1 MISKTPVAILLLSF
15 VTLSCSVFKPKTITL
30 PAPKLNKTA
39 SMDEALKN
47 RRSIRDFMSDDIP
60 LQMLSN
66 LLWAANGINRP
77 ETSQRTAPSSHNRQ
91 EIDLYVVT
99 AKEAYCYDAVKRQLT
114 PVATGDFREFVA
126 TANQKEI
133 AKAPICIVL
142 VADLR
147 KLGNGDGSERDIRTA
162 HIDAGIVCQ
171 NINLYCA
178 AVGLA
183 TVPRTTMD
191 IENLAK
197 ALHLDPLQLPIINN
211 PVAFPKK

>member
-1 MISKTPVAILLLSF
+1 MAGFVLAMLMCCCPQGGKAQTTEVFGLKQGVNIGDWLSQKANIS
-15 VTLSCSVFKPKTITL
+15 FK
-30 PAPKLNKTA
+30 
-39 SMDEALKN
+39 E
-47 RRSIRDFMSDDIP
+47 SDV
-60 LQMLSN
+60 QMLSN

-99 AKEAYCYDAVKRQLT
+99 AKETYCYDAVRRQLT

-191 IENLAK
+191 VENLAK
-197 ALHLDPLQLPIINN
+197 ALHLNPLQLPIINN